1 MWACKFLTLPN
12 MKNLHFCAFICL
24 LAMLTTTAANGFAKP
39 KMRGDSVVSLRV
51 LTWNIQMLPRWAIDK
66 AQKQRT
72 RWIIADLLKEDVDV
86 IVFEEVFDVGI
97 RGILRLALLPK
108 FPFQVGVQNKRWTW
122 KQGNGVWVVS
132 RVPLKPLKHIFFKD
146 SYGTDGLANKGGP
159 P

>member
-1 MWACKFLTLPN
+1 
-12 MKNLHFCAFICL
+12 
-24 LAMLTTTAANGFAKP
+24 MLTTTAANAFAKPKP

-108 FPFQVGVQNKRWTW
+108 SEERR
-122 KQGNGVWVVS
+122 S
-132 RVPLKPLKHIFFKD
+132 RR
-146 SYGTDGLANKGGP
+146 A
-159 P
+159 